1 MTLGFRLRTL
11 GSLALSS
18 AESDAPVLGAGKP
31 LALVAYLA
39 LTPGRRT
46 SREFLL
52 NLLWADLEPE
62 RARGA
67 LRQALFHLRR
77 LLGDDA
83 IVGTEELTLGVAIES
98 DRDAFLAAIE
108 RGDLEDAIAAYEGPF
123 LPSFGVPGGV
133 EFEHWADVE
142 RERLQANFLR
152 AAELLVRRHLN
163 ASRFRDAQRLARR
176 ARDLMPDEEGAWR
189 LLLESAIAGRD
200 FLSAA
205 VEADALEQQAV
216 TAGQPLEPSSRAVIA
231 RARRLAP
238 DPGDGSSERSGLI
251 ADLTGRERQFF
262 AITEAWAMARQGPAR
277 HLHLSAPPGLGK
289 TRLLADATAR
299 LEALG
304 APVARVNGSRG
315 NRDVPF
321 ALAGDL
327 AEVLM
332 DLPGAAGIAPASAS
346 TLLALNPALSSRLA
360 GAADT
365 ATGQEAL
372 RRRILALADL
382 VRSVADEQPFVLAI
396 DDLHWVDE
404 PSYRV
409 LEGLW
414 TRLNGA
420 PVLCL
425 TASRPERAPA
435 ADTATTLTLSP
446 LTAIDVASL
455 VSALG
460 ALPPGEGWAEWF
472 VPRLHE
478 ATGGSPLLVL
488 ETLQLGLQEAIL
500 SLDAAVWRC
509 LDERRLES
517 LLRAGEAL
525 REHVRGLPASQAWTL
540 ALLATA
546 GVPLDAGAVGVVA
559 GAAPDEIT
567 GVLGHL
573 EQQGLVTRGAGGW
586 APAHDEIAAAAQG
599 TLTREQSVAAHHA
612 LGAHF
617 ERVSGG
623 DPHRLLRAARHL
635 AAAGDR
641 AGVDRLYRQYARI
654 ARERHD
660 RRPFAQIAA
669 DLLGEGAETAR
680 VRSMVRSLPWRWRV
694 GLWSRGRQAAAVAL
708 AVVAPAVAFG
718 ASRLRA
724 ADAEQAQRVVYLD
737 SSGTTTGVVARAS
750 EWDGTGSPIPRRRMP
765 GAHAGPAAAYPER
778 SPAIGPDGRSVA
790 WIASSGDSTTLDIWI
805 RTPSGTRRLTR
816 EARDDLVTGWLPDG
830 SGLIGYTF
838 RFSPAADGNYDIAVF
853 DTATGSARQVT
864 NGPAADR
871 LPTVSPDGT
880 RIAFIRDHDGDHPPR
895 LCLTTRDGRP
905 PECRRVAG
913 SPVAD
918 LIGWTGLTELAVTI
932 AREDSLLMML
942 YDWDRDVATGILGPV
957 VLRAVLSPDRRWIVA
972 SRRLDG
978 ISGYRDWIVPVAQPA
993 RARPVDHAGA
1003 RDDVRW
1009 WEGPSDRSQLID
1021 RIEFADSVS
1030 ALLPGVGTRL
1040 RVRPLTAAGIEV
1052 PLRAP
1057 VTWTS
1062 SDTLVAVVDSSGEVH
1077 VRRPGSVDITADLV
1091 GWRQVRRT
1099 FTVGGALPVMVA
1111 EEQWDAGWEDRWIR
1125 WGSPQPRVESGPGG
1139 IRGLWNA
1146 GDGVYFSF
1154 AVLRRA
1160 IPARHG
1166 LGVELRLSTP
1176 VDRIKWQRMRVAL
1189 TSSLDTAALKAADQE
1204 KAPPPLSTDDGSCRV
1219 TFPGEGAWGR
1229 TRVALAAG
1237 LSSERDL
1244 GALGR
1249 RLRTGDWWTLRMQ
1262 ILPDGRCGVAV
1273 NDSVIWLSP
1282 EPIALTGEYRLRIG
1296 DESMG
1301 TKLLHGPLQVWTG
1314 VRTDVDWTVS
1324 RR

>member
-1 MTLGFRLRTL
+1 WVLIGWFLVTSALADDQSLRISVYATAGDVLRHL
-11 GSLALSS
+11 GSDEQCERVLAALKPLGVSRLFLEGRRGDEYVPAAQLGRVRDFFLRHQIQS
-18 AESDAPVLGAGKP
+18 AGAIATVPGADFGIRQNEALGWLNWTTEKTQRDVAAFFAENAPVFDELIVDDFFCTADTSPVSAAERGPREWGEYRRE
-31 LALVAYLA
+31 LLVSLIQPVMLQPA
-39 LTPGRRT
+39 RRAHP
-46 SREFLL
+46 SVRLIIKFPQ
-52 NLLWADLEPE
+52 WYD
-62 RARGA
+62 R
-67 LRQALFHLRR
+67 FHLFGYDPVRMAAPF
-77 LLGDDA
+77 DQVW
-83 IVGTEELTLGVAIES
+83 VGTEVRNPQTRRMGFVQPTEGYINFRWLRSAAGSKVRGAWFDHIECTAQNFVDQAFQSVLAGARELTLF
-98 DRDAFLAAIE
+98 RL
-108 RGDLEDAIAAYEGPF
+108 GDLMEN
-123 LPSFGVPGGV
+123 
-133 EFEHWADVE
+133 H
-142 RERLQANFLR
+142 
-152 AAELLVRRHLN
+152 
-163 ASRFRDAQRLARR
+163 
-176 ARDLMPDEEGAWR
+176 
-189 LLLESAIAGRD
+189 
-200 FLSAA
+200 
-205 VEADALEQQAV
+205 
-216 TAGQPLEPSSRAVIA
+216 
-231 RARRLAP
+231 
-238 DPGDGSSERSGLI
+238 PGD
-251 ADLTGRERQFF
+251 
-262 AITEAWAMARQGPAR
+262 
-277 HLHLSAPPGLGK
+277 
-289 TRLLADATAR
+289 
-299 LEALG
+299 
-304 APVARVNGSRG
+304 
-315 NRDVPF
+315 
-321 ALAGDL
+321 
-327 AEVLM
+327 
-332 DLPGAAGIAPASAS
+332 
-346 TLLALNPALSSRLA
+346 
-360 GAADT
+360 
-365 ATGQEAL
+365 
-372 RRRILALADL
+372 
-382 VRSVADEQPFVLAI
+382 
-396 DDLHWVDE
+396 
-404 PSYRV
+404 
-409 LEGLW
+409 
-414 TRLNGA
+414 
-420 PVLCL
+420 
-425 TASRPERAPA
+425 
-435 ADTATTLTLSP
+435 
-446 LTAIDVASL
+446 
-455 VSALG
+455 
-460 ALPPGEGWAEWF
+460 
-472 VPRLHE
+472 
-478 ATGGSPLLVL
+478 
-488 ETLQLGLQEAIL
+488 
-500 SLDAAVWRC
+500 
-509 LDERRLES
+509 
-517 LLRAGEAL
+517 
-525 REHVRGLPASQAWTL
+525 
-540 ALLATA
+540 ALLAAKLPELRDLA
-546 GVPLDAGAVGVVA
+546 GKVGLQNPRGIAFYKPPDSDAGENLYLMDYLAMIGL
-559 GAAPDEIT
+559 P
-567 GVLGHL
+567 VL
-573 EQQGLVTRGAGGW
+573 
-586 APAHDEIAAAAQG
+586 
-599 TLTREQSVAAHHA
+599 
-612 LGAHF
+612 
-617 ERVSGG
+617 
-623 DPHRLLRAARHL
+623 
-635 AAAGDR
+635 
-641 AGVDRLYRQYARI
+641 
-654 ARERHD
+654 
-660 RRPFAQIAA
+660 
-669 DLLGEGAETAR
+669 
-680 VRSMVRSLPWRWRV
+680 
-694 GLWSRGRQAAAVAL
+694 
-708 AVVAPAVAFG
+708 
-718 ASRLRA
+718 
-724 ADAEQAQRVVYLD
+724 
-737 SSGTTTGVVARAS
+737 
-750 EWDGTGSPIPRRRMP
+750 
-765 GAHAGPAAAYPER
+765 PAAAYPER